1 MVIVKRTA
9 ISLQPYA
16 NAFKN
21 ALFVRTIGDRNQ
33 LDEDTVKADINI
45 V

>member
-16 NAFKN
+16 FKN
-21 ALFVRTIGDRNQ
+21 ALFVTTIGDRNQ